1 MTDGE
6 PADLSRQ
13 LRRWGPLGAIVAIV
27 LIVVVVVVASGGDD
41 DGDDAR
47 TDLDTTTSEP
57 TTDTDPDTDTTTDPD
72 DGTTTSSDTGEDSA
86 DDVMA
91 DGRVYWT
98 EADAAGVT
106 GDFDWGEKCDTDLG
120 TYAYPDFFAGE
131 CVVPWTGDN
140 GGATETGVTADT
152 ITIVVYSAAEVDPVL
167 DYITGPISNDD
178 TPDQVFETHVG
189 LAEFYGAYFE
199 TYGRTV
205 ELVQYKATGTSDDE
219 VAAIADAET
228 IARDLQP
235 FMVWSAPTLQV
246 EVFGETL
253 AANGIMCNCNGG
265 ASAQDNYPY
274 LHVVTKSPEQSRIL
288 LAEYIGKRLAGRN
301 AIHSGDFT
309 EQERTFGYLYLE
321 TSDASTQVAEDFRD
335 ALADD
340 YGVTLDPLIPYELDP
355 LTLQEQATT
364 IIASLKSAGVT
375 SIVFAGDP
383 IAPRDFTLA
392 ATEQE
397 YFPEWIL
404 SGTALVDTSVFGR
417 TYDQEQWAHA
427 FGMSNTS
434 VPIAREVGGNYFLY
448 DWFHGEAPPA
458 GDTIGIQ
465 WQASLTYALLQG
477 VGPDLTHENF
487 ADAMLNAPPTR
498 RGAITAPS
506 ISFGSDKGLWPDEIL
521 PDLNGIDDVSEV
533 WWDPETVGVDELDR
547 EGPGIYQYVD
557 GGTRY
562 LPGAWPD
569 TDPNVFVPEGAVD
582 RYVTRPASEDPPDYP
597 SPAG

>member
-6 PADLSRQ
+6 PADFSRQ
-13 LRRWGPLGAIVAIV
+13 LRRWGPLGVIAAIV
-27 LIVVVVVVASGGDD
+27 LVIVVVLVISGGDD
-41 DGDDAR
+41 DDAQTDPDPSTPTTPTTTAGDDGGS
-47 TDLDTTTSEP
+47 TTTSGAA
-57 TTDTDPDTDTTTDPD
+57 PD
-72 DGTTTSSDTGEDSA
+72 DPMAAIT
-86 DDVMA
+86 A
-91 DGRVYWT
+91 DGRVSWS
-98 EADAAGVT
+98 EADAVGLT
-106 GDFDWGEKCDTDLG
+106 GEFDWGDKCDAELG

-131 CVVPWTGDN
+131 CMAPWTGDN

-152 ITIVVYSAAEVDPVL
+152 ITIVVYSAPEVDLVL
-167 DYITGPISNDD
+167 DYITGPIANDD

-189 LAEFYGAYFE
+189 LAEFYGSFFE

-235 FMVWSAPTLQV
+235 FMVWGAPTLQP

-253 AANGIMCNCNGG
+253 AANGIMCNCVGG
-265 ASAQDNYPY
+265 ATARDSYPY
-274 LHVVTKSPEQSRIL
+274 LHIVTVSAEQSRIL

-301 AIHSGDFT
+301 AVHSGDFT
-309 EQERTFGYLYLE
+309 DQERTFGYLYLE
-321 TSDASTQVAEDFRD
+321 TSEVSTQVAEDFRD
-335 ALADD
+335 RLADD
-340 YGVTLDPLIPYELDP
+340 YGVTLDPLIPYRLDP

-375 SIVFAGDP
+375 SVVFAGDP

-397 YFPEWIL
+397 YFPEWVL

-417 TYDQEQWAHA
+417 TYDQQQWAHA

-448 DWFHGEAPPA
+448 DWFHGEPPPA

-465 WQASLTYALLQG
+465 WQASLTFAVLQG
-477 VGPDLTHENF
+477 VGPDLTHESFTEWMMNSE
-487 ADAMLNAPPTR
+487 PTR

-506 ISFGSDKGLWPDEIL
+506 LSWGSDQGLWPDDIL

-533 WWDPETVGVDELDR
+533 WWDPDTVGVDELDR
-547 EGPGIYQYVD
+547 EGTGVYQYVD

-562 LPGAWPD
+562 LAGSWPE
-569 TDPNVFVPEGAVD
+569 TDPKVFDPDGAVD

>member
-6 PADLSRQ
+6 PADFSRQ
-13 LRRWGPLGAIVAIV
+13 LRRWGPLGVIAAIV
-27 LIVVVVVVASGGDD
+27 LVVVVVLVASGGDD
-41 DGDDAR
+41 DGDDAQ
-47 TDLDTTTSEP
+47 TDPDPSTSTVPSTTDGDGGSTTTSGA
-57 TTDTDPDTDTTTDPD
+57 TPD
-72 DGTTTSSDTGEDSA
+72 DPMAAIT
-86 DDVMA
+86 A
-91 DGRVYWT
+91 DGRVSWT
-98 EADAAGVT
+98 EADAVGLT
-106 GDFDWGEKCDTDLG
+106 GEFDWGDKCDTDLG

-152 ITIVVYSAAEVDPVL
+152 ITIVVYSAPDVDPVL
-167 DYITGPISNDD
+167 DYVTGPIANDD
-178 TPDQVFETHVG
+178 TSQQVFDTHVG
-189 LAEFYGAYFE
+189 LAEFYGSFFE

-205 ELVQYKATGTSDDE
+205 ELIQYEATGTSDDE

-235 FMVWSAPTLQV
+235 FMVWSGPALQLA
-246 EVFGETL
+246 VFGETL

-265 ASAQDNYPY
+265 VSAQENYPY
-274 LHVVTKSPEQSRIL
+274 LHTVTISPEQSRVL

-301 AIHSGDFT
+301 AVHSGDFT
-309 EQERTFGYLYLE
+309 EQERTFAYLYLE
-321 TSDASTQVAEDFRD
+321 TSEVSTRIAEGFRD
-335 ALADD
+335 RLATE

-375 SIVFAGDP
+375 SVVFAGDP

-404 SGTALVDTSVFGR
+404 SGTTLVDTSVFGR

-448 DWFHGEAPPA
+448 EWFHGEPPPA
-458 GDTIGIQ
+458 VDTIGIQ
-465 WQASLTYALLQG
+465 WQASLTFALLQG
-477 VGPDLTHENF
+477 TGPDLTHESF
-487 ADAMLNAPPTR
+487 TDTMLNSAPTR

-506 ISFGSDKGLWPDEIL
+506 LSFGSDKGLWPDELL

-533 WWDPETVGVDELDR
+533 WWDPDTVGVDELDR
-547 EGPGIYQYVD
+547 EGPGVYQYVD
-557 GGTRY
+557 GGLRY
-562 LPGAWPD
+562 LPGSWPE
-569 TDPNVFVPEGAVD
+569 TDPKVFDPEGAVD